1 MDYNKTSR
9 TLAGIFLTV
18 LCVALLA
25 VFTSRTNGPVPKA
38 EETFDKAMLHAEI
51 RAYILENPDIIF
63 EAAAIVRQR
72 EAQEES
78 RRDVDLVKE
87 YWDELQNDGR
97 S

>member
-63 EAAAIVRQR
+63 EAAARAISPWSNFWIIAADIAAKPLR
-72 EAQEES
+72 
-78 RRDVDLVKE
+78 K
-87 YWDELQNDGR
+87 WKCC
-97 S
+97 